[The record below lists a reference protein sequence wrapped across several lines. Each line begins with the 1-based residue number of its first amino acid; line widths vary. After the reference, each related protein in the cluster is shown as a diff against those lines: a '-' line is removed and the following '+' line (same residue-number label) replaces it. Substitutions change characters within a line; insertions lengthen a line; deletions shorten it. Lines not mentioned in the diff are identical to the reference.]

1 MAIVTITRP
10 IIVNH
15 FDPSLFKNV
24 PKMLPNF
31 ADKKATIKNL
41 KPRAIRQIKKNIII
55 LKLIIPLVIVKTL
68 NGNGVKPAR
77 NKVANH
83 KYKPVPEDKFFLRSR
98 TSSS

>member
-24 PKMLPNF
+24 LKMLPNF

-77 NKVANH
+77 NKVPNH
-83 KYKPVPEDKFFLRSR
+83 TYKPLPVDKLFLRLITLLS
-98 TSSS
+98 